1 MLALLAGC
9 SPTLTT
15 ATGRDVCLIWG
26 PATYS
31 AKGDTQETIDGN
43 RALNAKR
50 DAFCK
55 NSGPTCWLQQRA
67 DPNHQPNV

>member
-1 MLALLAGC
+1 MRSIFRILLTLLALALLVAC
-9 SPTLTT
+9 SQTLTT
-15 ATGRDVCLIWG
+15 ATTKSDPVCLIWT

-31 AKGDTQETIDGN
+31 AKGDTAETVEGN

-55 NSGPTCWLQQRA
+55 K
-67 DPNHQPNV
+67 

>member
-9 SPTLTT
+9 QTIPI
-15 ATGRDVCLIWG
+15 TGTGKEVCLIWT

-31 AKGDTQETIDGN
+31 AKGDTPETIEGN

-50 DAFCK
+50 AAFCK
-55 NSGPTCWLQQRA
+55 KK
-67 DPNHQPNV
+67 

>member
-1 MLALLAGC
+1 MLALLASC
-9 SPTLTT
+9 QSIPAT
-15 ATGRDVCLIWG
+15 ATTGREVCLIWG

-50 DAFCK
+50 DAYCK
-55 NSGPTCWLQQRA
+55 KK
-67 DPNHQPNV
+67 